1 MRIPRNKLLK
11 VYWHDHTSE
20 AEWASTADIKKS
32 ALKWYNELCSSV
44 GKCILNEKKYIVV
57 AGESDGAKG
66 HGNYTMIIK
75 SAIEKIEI
83 L

>member
-1 MRIPRNKLLK
+1 MKIPMNKLLK

-20 AEWASTADIKKS
+20 AEWSTLAEIRVS
-32 ALKWYNELCSSV
+32 AKQWYSELCSSV
-44 GKCILNEKKYIVV
+44 GKCILNKEKYIVI
-57 AGESDGAKG
+57 AGESDGAKA